1 MTERK
6 EKLSAWMDD
15 QPSDGIYQDLLEDA
29 QLSERWHRY
38 HLIGDAMR
46 NELPEHLQLD
56 IAAQV
61 AQSLEA
67 EPAILAPRARRR
79 FALPGKVVEMGQ
91 RFGQYAIAATVA
103 AVAVVGVQQ
112 YSAEEAVTPLP
123 VLETMPMLG
132 APSPASYQVPGMGQ
146 SQSPAVDKER
156 EAMEQQRRANA
167 FLRDH
172 LLQQRLNSGNSVE
185 TAAIREDQ

>member
-15 QPSDGIYQDLLEDA
+15 QPVEGLYQDLLADA
-29 QLSERWHRY
+29 ELSERWHRY

-46 NELPEHLQLD
+46 NELPGTLQLD
-56 IAAQV
+56 IAANV
-61 AQSLEA
+61 ADALES
-67 EPAILAPRARRR
+67 EPAILAPQSRRR
-79 FALPGKVVEMGQ
+79 FAVPGKVIELGQ

-112 YSAEEAVTPLP
+112 YNAKEAITPLP

-146 SQSPAVDKER
+146 PDRQAADKER
-156 EAMEQQRRANA
+156 AALEQQRRANA

-172 LLQQRLNSGNSVE
+172 LLQQRLNGGNAVE
-185 TAAIREDQ
+185 SAAAREDQ

>member
-15 QPSDGIYQDLLEDA
+15 QPVEGLYQDLLADA
-29 QLSERWHRY
+29 ELSERWHRY

-46 NELPEHLQLD
+46 NELPESLQLD
-56 IAAQV
+56 IAANV
-61 AQSLEA
+61 ADALES
-67 EPAILAPRARRR
+67 EPAILAPQSRRR
-79 FALPGKVVEMGQ
+79 FAIPGKVIELGQ

-112 YSAEEAVTPLP
+112 YNTNEAVTPLP

-146 SQSPAVDKER
+146 PDDAQAKER
-156 EAMEQQRRANA
+156 AAMEQQRRANA

-172 LLQQRLNSGNSVE
+172 LLQQRLNGSNAVD
-185 TAAIREDQ
+185 TAAAGEDQ